1 MAMLPEHRIPTHP
14 GEVLLEEFLQPLG
27 LTQVGFARHIGVPVQ
42 RVNEIVKGKRGVT
55 SETAWLLAQ
64 ALGTTPQ
71 FWMNLQGAHDLA
83 MGRPVREVEPIAALA
98 G

>member
-1 MAMLPEHRIPTHP
+1 MLPEHRIPTHP

-71 FWMNLQGAHDLA
+71 FWMNLQSAHDLGK
-83 MGRPVREVEPIAALA
+83 GRPARAVEPVAALA

>member
-1 MAMLPEHRIPTHP
+1 MLPANRVPTHP
-14 GEVLLEEFLQPLG
+14 GEILLQEFLRPLG
-27 LTQVGFARHIGVPVQ
+27 LTQAALARHICVPVQ

-55 SETAWLLAQ
+55 SETAWLFAQ

-71 FWMNLQGAHDLA
+71 FWMNLQSARDLVT
-83 MGRPVREVEPIAALA
+83 GRPDRKVEPIAHT